1 MSSLIHLA
9 TGKQKVK
16 AAAYQRDNY
25 YSQARQSVLKGRMD
39 ALAYKREGTEMLRNL
54 QKVMATATARGAAG
68 GLLPFATGEST
79 DLINTASLRGAAN
92 EFSIMTDNSLLANQ
106 MAKMQ
111 SDNLRR
117 AGDIGVQMARKNAK
131 IGFFKGLMQDAT
143 MGLMGGG
150 QAPMNSG
157 SMNSINVSG
166 GQNLGGAA

>member
-16 AAAYQRDNY
+16 AAEYQRDSY

-92 EFSIMTDNSLLANQ
+92 EFSIMTDNSLIANQ
-106 MAKMQ
+106 MAKLQ

-117 AGDIGVQMARKNAK
+117 AGDIGIQMARKNAK
-131 IGFFKGLMQDAT
+131 IGFFKGLMQDAA
-143 MGLMGGG
+143 MVGGMGGF
-150 QAPMNSG
+150 SG
-157 SMNSINVSG
+157 NASPWTNPYTGVVTTYG
-166 GQNLGGAA
+166 

>member
-9 TGKQKVK
+9 TAKQKVK
-16 AAAYQRDNY
+16 AAEYQRDSY

-92 EFSIMTDNSLLANQ
+92 EFSIMTDNSLIANQ
-106 MAKMQ
+106 MAKLQ

-117 AGDIGVQMARKNAK
+117 AGDIGIQMAQKNAK
-131 IGFFKGLMQDAT
+131 IGFFKGLMQDASKMT
-143 MGLMGGG
+143 GGG
-150 QAPMNSG
+150 GNKAGGYTGSATYGSG
-157 SMNSINVSG
+157 ATVT
-166 GQNLGGAA
+166 